1 MAVKDSQVML
11 KQLQILAGRRLERAL
26 IMKMLTRQAKSY
38 RQSENFE
45 AADLIESLVSDIQHL
60 IVLPNQK

>member
-1 MAVKDSQVML
+1 MASESQAML

-26 IMKMLTRQAKSY
+26 IMKMLARQAKSY

>member
-1 MAVKDSQVML
+1 
-11 KQLQILAGRRLERAL
+11 LQILAGRRLERAL
-26 IMKMLTRQAKSY
+26 IMKMLARQAKSY

>member
-26 IMKMLTRQAKSY
+26 IMKMLARQAKSY

>member
-1 MAVKDSQVML
+1 MAIKDSQVML